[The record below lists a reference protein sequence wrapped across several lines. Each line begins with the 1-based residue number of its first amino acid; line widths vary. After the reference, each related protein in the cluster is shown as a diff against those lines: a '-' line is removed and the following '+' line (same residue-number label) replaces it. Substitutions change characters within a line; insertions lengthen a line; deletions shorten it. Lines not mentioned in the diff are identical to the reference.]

1 MQYTQDIIFLLLL
14 FLTTS
19 NKFLLSLQ
27 FWRDFCLFACL
38 LTLFCVALR
47 LYFHLFLES
56 LLSRCIL
63 FAYQLESEVNLRDD
77 IILFFLT
84 KKRH

>member
-19 NKFLLSLQ
+19 NKFLLRLQ

-38 LTLFCVALR
+38 PTCFCVALR
-47 LYFHLFLES
+47 LYFHLFLDS
-56 LLSRCIL
+56 LLSRYIP
-63 FAYQLESEVNLRDD
+63 FTYQPETEVNLRDD

-84 KKRH
+84 KKRQ